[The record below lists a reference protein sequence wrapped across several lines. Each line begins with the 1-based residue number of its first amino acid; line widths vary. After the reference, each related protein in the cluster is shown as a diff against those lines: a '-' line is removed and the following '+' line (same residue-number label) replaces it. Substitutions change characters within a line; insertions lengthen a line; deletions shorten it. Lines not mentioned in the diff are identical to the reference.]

1 MRPVKWKELVAVCE
15 SEGCRFDRQKGDHY
29 IMTKPGLFRPVVIPR
44 KNNLKE
50 DVVLSV
56 GRTIGLTKKQIEERI
71 TGSKS
76 SKANKATASA
86 SASPTRKPATQ
97 A

>member
-1 MRPVKWKELVAVCE
+1 MRPVKWKQLVEVCE

-56 GRTIGLTKKQIEERI
+56 ARTIGLTKKQIEERI
-71 TGSKS
+71 TGGKS
-76 SKANKATASA
+76 AKSNKAAAAS
-86 SASPTRKPATQ
+86 SSSSEEKPATQ
-97 A
+97 V

>member
-1 MRPVKWKELVAVCE
+1 MRPVKWKELVALCE
-15 SEGCRFDRQKGDHY
+15 SEGCHFDRQKGDHY
-29 IMTKPGLFRPVVIPR
+29 IMTKPGLFRPIVIPR

-56 GRTIGLTKKQIEERI
+56 GRTLGLTKKQIEERI
-71 TGSKS
+71 TGGKS

-86 SASPTRKPATQ
+86 PASRAPSPPTQ
-97 A
+97 D